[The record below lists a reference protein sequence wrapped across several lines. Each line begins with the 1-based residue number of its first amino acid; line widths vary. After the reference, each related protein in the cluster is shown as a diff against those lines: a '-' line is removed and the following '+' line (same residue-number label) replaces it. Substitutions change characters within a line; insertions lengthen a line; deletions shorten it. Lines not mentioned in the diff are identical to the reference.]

1 MRKFFTK
8 LMSLNPKGG
17 GKVLLLVLMF
27 LSVAIAADAQQ
38 RVVTGKVVDA
48 AGQPVIGA
56 TVVET
61 GTMNGVATGVDG
73 QFSISLR
80 GEGKELTVESLG
92 YITQTLNIA
101 GKSNVNIQLEED
113 AIGIETVVAIGY
125 GTVKQKDL
133 TTSVSV
139 VDTDDLDRRPITS
152 VSGVLQGKAAGVQ
165 VLQPNGAPGSG
176 MVVRVRGA
184 SSIAS
189 SNDPL
194 YVVDGVPVGEGEYAI
209 AYLSPND
216 IESMQVLKDASSAA
230 IYGSRAANGVVLITT
245 KQGSKKDGAQ
255 VAFSTFVGIS
265 NVTKT
270 FDVLN
275 TQQYI
280 ELQEEIGLIK
290 GLPTT
295 LRDQTNWFDE
305 AYSTGVNQNYQF
317 SLSDGDEKGSY
328 YVGGGYTR
336 ENGVIK
342 TTSAERFNVKVN
354 FDRKIRKWLT
364 ASASVAYSHYTNKG
378 GIISGQGGNR
388 AGVVVSTIT
397 TPTYAPIWNEDNP
410 QQYYNNF
417 YGATITSPLE
427 NMARTDYDKGETDRL
442 LATGA
447 LTFNLYEGLVFKS
460 SVSVD
465 SRWVHSSSFLDPI
478 RTTYGREQMGVA
490 SDTRSSDRRMIYDNI
505 LTYNRTMGRH
515 ELEVMG
521 GTSATTS
528 VWEQLWGQRTHF
540 STEHNNVIPNLN
552 GGNNG
557 GLRGQSVGK
566 SEWAI
571 MSYLARVS
579 YNFDHKYLISANFRA
594 DGSSKLA
601 PGHRWGFFP
610 SFSAAWRISG
620 EEFMKSATWV
630 DDLKLRAGWGQTGN
644 QAGLSDYGYLQQY
657 NTNYTTWSESG
668 HANDVPTLGDKSNIK
683 NVDLTWETTTQ
694 ANVGID
700 WSMFNHRLEITLDG
714 YYKYTKDMLM
724 WVPLPDPYPSIMRNE
739 GEMSNWGLELA
750 ISSRNIVRKDFTW
763 TTDFN
768 ISMNRNKLE
777 ALDLQQVYY
786 YSKTADMTNDY
797 VVRMTPG
804 HALSKFWG
812 YISDGVDPET
822 GDLMYR
828 DISEDGQ
835 ITPAD
840 KTWIGDANPKFTF
853 GMTNNFSWKGLNLNI
868 LITGSYGNDIFNASR
883 IETEGMYNGY
893 NQTTDVLRRWK
904 IPGQITDM
912 PRASTSNYNVRNST
926 RWIEDGSYLKVKN
939 ITLSYDI
946 PCKRLARLHISK
958 IQPYVTLQNFI
969 TWTKYSGYDPEVSQ
983 HTSATS
989 MGIDWGT
996 YPNVRTVVVG
1006 LNVNF

>member
-8 LMSLNPKGG
+8 LLSLDNKRG
-17 GKVLLLVLMF
+17 VVTSLLVVMM
-27 LSVAIAADAQQ
+27 LSIATAADAQK
-38 RVVTGKVVDA
+38 RVVTGKVVDS
-48 AGQPVIGA
+48 AGEPVIGA
-56 TVVET
+56 TVMET
-61 GTMNGVATGVDG
+61 GTMNGVATDVDG
-73 QFSISLR
+73 KFSISLR
-80 GEGKELTVESLG
+80 ENGNELTVESLG
-92 YITQTLNIA
+92 FVSQKVNIS
-101 GKSNVNIQLEED
+101 GKSSVNVELAED
-113 AIGIETVVAIGY
+113 AIGIEAVVAIGY
-125 GTVKQKDL
+125 GQVKQKDL
-133 TTSVSV
+133 TTAVSV

-176 MVVRVRGA
+176 MVIRVRGA

-245 KQGSKKDGAQ
+245 KQGSKKDGAL
-255 VAFSTFVGIS
+255 VTFSTFVGIS

-275 TQQYI
+275 TQQYL

-295 LRDQTNWFDE
+295 LTDQTDWFDE
-305 AYSTGVNQNYQF
+305 TYSTGVNQNYQF
-317 SLSDGDEKGSY
+317 SLSDGDEKGAY
-328 YVGGGYTR
+328 YVGGGYTN
-336 ENGVIK
+336 EKGVIS

-364 ASASVAYSHYTNKG
+364 ANASVAYSHYTSKG

-388 AGVVVSTIT
+388 AGVVVSTVT
-397 TPTYAPIWNEDNP
+397 TPTYAPIWNPDAPE
-410 QQYYNNF
+410 QYYNNF
-417 YGATITSPLE
+417 YGATMTSPLE
-427 NMARTDYDKGETDRL
+427 NMARTDYDKSVTSRL
-442 LATGA
+442 LATGG

-460 SVSVD
+460 TVSVD

-478 RTTYGREQMGVA
+478 RTTYGREQMGTA
-490 SDTRSSDRRMIYDNI
+490 SDTRSEDRRMIYDNI

-515 ELEVMG
+515 QIELMG

-528 VWEQLWGQRTHF
+528 IWEELWGSRSYF
-540 STEHNNVIPNLN
+540 SAEHNNAIPNIN

-557 GLRGQSVGK
+557 GLRGQSYGK

-579 YNFDHKYLISANFRA
+579 YNFDHKYLFTANFRA

-601 PGHRWGFFP
+601 PGHKWGYFP

-620 EEFMKSATWV
+620 EKFMENVKWI
-630 DDLKLRAGWGQTGN
+630 DDLKLRVGWGQTGN

-657 NTNYTTWSESG
+657 NTNYTNWTESG
-668 HANDVPTLGDKSNIK
+668 HSQDVPTLGGQSNIK
-683 NVDLTWETTTQ
+683 NEDLTWETTTQ
-694 ANVGID
+694 TNVGID
-700 WSMFNHRLEITLDG
+700 WSMFNHRLEVTLDA

-724 WVPLPDPYPSIMRNE
+724 WVPLPSPYPSIMRNE

-750 ISSRNIVRKDFTW
+750 ISSRNIVHKDFLW

-768 ISMNRNKLE
+768 ISLNRNELE
-777 ALDLQQVYY
+777 KLDLQQVYY

-804 HALSKFWG
+804 HSLSKFWG

-828 DISEDGQ
+828 DINGDGQ
-835 ITPAD
+835 VTPSD
-840 KTWIGDANPKFTF
+840 KTWIGNANPKFTF

-893 NQTTDVLRRWK
+893 NQTTEVLRRWR
-904 IPGQITDM
+904 IPGQITDI
-912 PRASTSNYNVRNST
+912 PRATTSNYNVRNST

-946 PCKRLARLHISK
+946 PCKRLAHLHISK
-958 IQPYVTLQNFI
+958 IQPYITLQNFI
-969 TWTKYSGYDPEVSQ
+969 TWTNYSGYDPEVSQ
-983 HTSATS
+983 STSATS

>member
-1 MRKFFTK
+1 MRKFLRK
-8 LMSLNPKGG
+8 LMSLDSSKGL
-17 GKVLLLVLMF
+17 KVSLMILML
-27 LSVAIAADAQQ
+27 LSVATAANAQNK
-38 RVVTGKVVDA
+38 VITGTVVDQ
-48 AGQPVIGA
+48 AGMPVIGA
-56 TVVET
+56 SVVET
-61 GTMNGVATGVDG
+61 GTMNGVSTDVDG
-73 QFSISLR
+73 KFSLTFR
-80 GEGKELTVESLG
+80 ENGETITVEYLG
-92 YITQTLNIA
+92 YISQEI
-101 GKSNVNIQLEED
+101 NVSTRSDVQVTLEED
-113 AIGIETVVAIGY
+113 AIGIEAVVAIGY

-133 TTSVSV
+133 TTSVSI

-165 VLQPNGAPGSG
+165 VIQANGAPGSG
-176 MVVRVRGA
+176 MVIRVRGA

-194 YVVDGVPVGEGEYAI
+194 YVVDGVPVGEGESAI

-245 KQGSKKDGAQ
+245 KQGSKKDGAMIT
-255 VAFSTFVGIS
+255 FSSFVGIS
-265 NVTKT
+265 NVAKT

-275 TQQYI
+275 TEQYI
-280 ELQEEIGLIK
+280 ELQNEIGLIK

-295 LRDQTNWFDE
+295 LTDQTDWFE
-305 AYSTGVNQNYQF
+305 ETYSTGVNQNYQF
-317 SLSDGDEKGSY
+317 SVSDGDEKGSY
-328 YVGGGYTR
+328 YVGGGYTN
-336 ENGVIK
+336 EQGVIN

-364 ASASVAYSHYTNKG
+364 ATAQVTYSNYNNKG
-378 GIISGQGGNR
+378 GIITGQGGNR

-397 TPTYAPIWNEDNP
+397 TPTYAPIWNAEKPN
-410 QQYYNNF
+410 QYYNNF
-417 YGATITSPLE
+417 YGATMTSPLE
-427 NMARTDYDKGETDRL
+427 NMARTDYDKSTTNRL
-442 LATGA
+442 LATGG

-460 SVSVD
+460 TVTMD

-478 RTTYGREQMGVA
+478 RTTYGRKQMGSA
-490 SDTRSSDRRMIYDNI
+490 SDTRSEDRRMIYDNI
-505 LTYNRTMGRH
+505 LTYNYTSGRH
-515 ELEVMG
+515 KLEVMG

-528 VWEQLWGQRTHF
+528 VWEQLSGSRSYF
-540 STEHNNVIPNLN
+540 SADNNNAIPNLN
-552 GGNNG
+552 GGNKG
-557 GLRGQSVGK
+557 GLRGQNYGK

-571 MSYLARVS
+571 MSYLARAS
-579 YNFDHKYLISANFRA
+579 YNFGDKYLFTANFRA

-601 PGHRWGFFP
+601 PDHRWGYFP

-620 EEFMKSATWV
+620 ENFMKDVTWI
-630 DDLKLRAGWGQTGN
+630 DDLKLRVGWGQTGN
-644 QAGLSDYGYLQQY
+644 QAGLSEYGYLQQY
-657 NTNYTTWSESG
+657 NTNYTDWTETG
-668 HANDVPTLGDKSNIK
+668 HSQDVPTLGDKSNIK
-683 NVDLTWETTTQ
+683 NADLTWETTTQ
-694 ANVGID
+694 TNVGID
-700 WSMFNHRLEITLDG
+700 WSLFNHRLEFTVDA

-739 GEMSNWGLELA
+739 GEMSNWGLEFA
-750 ISSRNIVRKDFTW
+750 ISSQNIAHRDFSW
-763 TTDFN
+763 STDFN
-768 ISMNRNKLE
+768 ISLNRNKLE
-777 ALDLQQVYY
+777 SLDLQQVYY

-812 YISDGVDPET
+812 YISDGVNPET

-828 DISEDGQ
+828 DINEDGQ
-835 ITPAD
+835 ITPSD
-840 KTWIGDANPKFTF
+840 KTWIGNANPKFTF
-853 GMTNNFSWKGLNLNI
+853 GMTNNFSWKGLNLNV

-893 NQTTDVLRRWK
+893 NQTTDVLRRWR

-912 PRASTSNYNVRNST
+912 PRASQSNYNVRNST
-926 RWIEDGSYLKVKN
+926 RWIEDGSYIKIKN

-946 PCKRLARLHISK
+946 PCKRWAHINISK
-958 IQPYVTLQNFI
+958 IQPYVTLSNFF
-969 TWTKYSGYDPEVSQ
+969 TFTNYSGYDPEVSQ
-983 HTSATS
+983 STSATS

-996 YPNVRTVVVG
+996 YPNVRTVVLG